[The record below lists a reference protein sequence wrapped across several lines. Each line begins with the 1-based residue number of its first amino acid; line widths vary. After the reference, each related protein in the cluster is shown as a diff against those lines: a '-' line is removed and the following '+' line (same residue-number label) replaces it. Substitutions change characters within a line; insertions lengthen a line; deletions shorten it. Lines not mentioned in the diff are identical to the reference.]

1 MSSTDARPGEVDI
14 SNIVVNSSSD
24 SSSSSIR
31 RRAEEESSS
40 DSSGWSTLSLWSDTP
55 TECNGDFT
63 LSDVAFECEDDN
75 GECTAGTEVTIT
87 GTSECVK
94 GRTLLLRLL
103 RDELSHNLHR
113 WFCYCSSL
121 PVIVVAAALST
132 VRRDTFLG
140 TTLMV
145 PLGPLSLLLPYTMS
159 TTSPA
164 CSNR

>member
-103 RDELSHNLHR
+103 RHVLSH
-113 WFCYCSSL
+113 S
-121 PVIVVAAALST
+121 
-132 VRRDTFLG
+132 
-140 TTLMV
+140 
-145 PLGPLSLLLPYTMS
+145 
-159 TTSPA
+159 
-164 CSNR
+164 